1 MNTQEIAA
9 GIAKND
15 PQTQGEDISSSPAL
29 SRRIKVNPLLTER
42 GIKAHL
48 FIMFS
53 LQLIESGTSFNTR
66 NSEKKESNIILFSPK
81 NSPISQLA
89 TRRVEERI
97 ESKRSI

>member
-53 LQLIESGTSFNTR
+53 LQLIESGASFNTR
-66 NSEKKESNIILFSPK
+66 NSEKKESKIVFFFSQRL
-81 NSPISQLA
+81 PISQLA